1 LDIFLTLSTVASV
14 FLLLLAGYGA
24 KRIGILKATDARVVN
39 SIVVNLTMP
48 AFIFTSIH
56 SRSLYPAMMKV
67 PILGLVLQTAVLGLA
82 YASARA
88 LKLDRRT
95 TGGLMLAAAFG
106 NTGFLGYPMVAAAFS
121 NDPRAMPTAVMF
133 DELAMSIMLNSVG
146 VAIAS
151 SFGGKS
157 FEWGSLL
164 DFLRNPLFPSTLL
177 SLALR
182 TAYVP
187 PTIMKTMEFL
197 AAGTVPLAMISIGLS
212 LSARSMKKYPAAFG
226 TSCALKMLVM
236 PVAMYFLSPLVGV
249 TGTIRQVAVVECAVP
264 TAVIAGVIAGR
275 YDANEEFVAGAIF
288 VSTLLGI
295 AVIPATLMLV
305 G

>member
-1 LDIFLTLSTVASV
+1 METFSTLSTVASV

-24 KRIGILKATDARVVN
+24 KKIGILKSTDTRVVN

-56 SRSLYPAMMKV
+56 SRPIYPAMVKV
-67 PILGLVLQTAVLGLA
+67 PILGLALQTAVLGLA
-82 YASARA
+82 YASART
-88 LKLDRRT
+88 LRLDRRT

-121 NDPRAMPTAVMF
+121 HDARAMPTAVMF

-151 SFGGKS
+151 SFGGKT
-157 FEWGSLL
+157 FEWRSLL
-164 DFLRNPLFPSTLL
+164 DFVRNPLFPSTVI

-182 TAYVP
+182 SVYVP
-187 PTIMKTMEFL
+187 PTIMKTLEFL

-212 LSARSMKKYPAAFG
+212 LSGRSMKKYPTVFA
-226 TSCALKMLVM
+226 TSCVLKMLIM
-236 PVAMYFLSPLVGV
+236 PVMMYFVSPLAGV
-249 TGTIRQVAVVECAVP
+249 TGVIRQVAVVECAVP

-275 YDANEEFVAGAIF
+275 YGTNEEFVAGAIF
-288 VSTLLGI
+288 VSTLLSI

-305 G
+305 Q

>member
-1 LDIFLTLSTVASV
+1 M

-24 KRIGILKATDARVVN
+24 KRIGILKATDSRVVN

-56 SRSLYPAMMKV
+56 SRPLHPAMMKV
-67 PILGLVLQTAVLGLA
+67 PILGLALQTTVLGLA

-88 LKLDRRT
+88 LRLDRRT

-121 NDPRAMPTAVMF
+121 HNPRAMPTAVMF

-151 SFGGKS
+151 CFGGAS
-157 FEWGSLL
+157 FEWNSLL
-164 DFLRNPLFPSTLL
+164 DFLRNPLFPSTVV

-182 TAYVP
+182 NAYVP
-187 PTIMKTMEFL
+187 PTIMKTLGFL

-226 TSCALKMLVM
+226 AACALKMLTM
-236 PVAMYFLSPLVGV
+236 PVLMYFISPLVGV
-249 TGTIRQVAVVECAVP
+249 TGVIRQVAVIECAVP

-295 AVIPATLMLV
+295 AVIPAALMLV
-305 G
+305 K

>member
-1 LDIFLTLSTVASV
+1 M

-24 KRIGILKATDARVVN
+24 KRIGILKATDSRVVN

-56 SRSLYPAMMKV
+56 SRPLHPAMMKV
-67 PILGLVLQTAVLGLA
+67 PILGLALQTTILGLA

-88 LKLDRRT
+88 LRLDRRT

-121 NDPRAMPTAVMF
+121 HDPRAMPTAVMF

-151 SFGGKS
+151 CFGGAS
-157 FEWGSLL
+157 FEWNSLL
-164 DFLRNPLFPSTLL
+164 DFLRNPLFPSTVV

-182 TAYVP
+182 NAYVP
-187 PTIMKTMEFL
+187 PTIMKTLGFL

-226 TSCALKMLVM
+226 AACALKMLTM
-236 PVAMYFLSPLVGV
+236 PVLMYFISPLVGV
-249 TGTIRQVAVVECAVP
+249 TGVIRQVAVIECAVP

-295 AVIPATLMLV
+295 AVIPAALMLV
-305 G
+305 K